1 MKVLEMKT
9 SRGAGHK
16 VNLIKPGRKYIPS
29 RVLQGNWYLR
39 KAKPYLVVSGHE
51 LLCIRKRRVNLRAEA
66 LGFKAPAH
74 SPLYSEQ
81 PWAQPK
87 MLECMP

>member
-1 MKVLEMKT
+1 MKT
-9 SRGAGHK
+9 SRGARYK
-16 VNLIKPGRKYIPS
+16 VNLIKPERKCIPS
-29 RVLQGNWYLR
+29 AVLQGNCYLR
-39 KAKPYLVVSGHE
+39 EVKPYLVVSGHE

-66 LGFKAPAH
+66 LEFKAPAH